1 METITETIS
10 IQDPIWFVRISVS
23 MVNIPTI
30 TDEVVY
36 YRRRMT
42 YDFVWRW
49 MWYFEY
55 LQARIKTAH
64 PRRVVELLVG
74 RENPNVLMGQ
84 EFIEHRRATLLK
96 SKNRKLDELANK
108 PYIDDLFNFTS
119 NDIKARMEKLKNE
132 IEALERG
139 EITFPVIDDFV
150 NKIKK
155 WI

>member
-1 METITETIS
+1 MEKIKPLWS
-10 IQDPIWFVRISVS
+10 LNDPIWFVRIAVS
-23 MVNIPTI
+23 LATTTSI
-30 TDEVVY
+30 TECVVY
-36 YRRRMT
+36 YRRGMT
-42 YDFVWRW
+42 YNFVCRW

-55 LQARIKTAH
+55 LQARIKVAH

-74 RENPNVLMGQ
+74 RENPNILMGQ
-84 EFIEHRRATLLK
+84 EFIDNRRATLLK
-96 SKNRKLDELANK
+96 NKSRKLDELANK

-150 NKIKK
+150 NEIKK